1 MNPLSVLDGGF
12 CRSRA
17 RDWEGK
23 ELLKPTREEFKAAVE
38 SGRVVPLRQRIPADL
53 ETPVS
58 AFLKLRNVPE
68 DRRARFLLESVE
80 RGIQVGRYSFIGV
93 SPASTLRLD
102 GDHVHIARADGEVTI
117 PLDGRDP
124 LSFVRDEI
132 ARTPAMDADDIPGPF
147 AGAVGYISYDVAGF
161 FERLP
166 LPDDAG
172 LKLPG
177 YYFMIPHALVVFD
190 HVRSEM
196 EIVVLPAA
204 GEPGA
209 AYDRARSTV
218 EAILAALASPLPLVD
233 GSRPRAAHRA
243 PASNM
248 TRETF
253 ERHVRTAKEHIL
265 AGDAFQIVVSQ
276 RLEGHTQTEPFQ
288 IYRALRI
295 LNPSPYMFFFD
306 ADGFQLIGSSPEV
319 LVKLQKRKATLSPI
333 AGTRP
338 RGNTAAEDQA
348 LEEEL
353 LRDEKERAEH
363 VMLVDLGR
371 NDLGRV
377 CDIGSVKPESL
388 MRVEKYSHV
397 MHIVSTVSGTLSPQ
411 YDGFDLLRAC
421 FPAGTVTGA
430 PKIRAMEIIASLEP
444 DRRGPY
450 AGALGYFGHQG
461 DMDMCITIRTI
472 AMVGDRFY
480 VQAGAGIVAD
490 SEPAREYEETL
501 SKARA
506 LMNAVAIAENGF

>member
-1 MNPLSVLDGGF
+1 MLT
-12 CRSRA
+12 
-17 RDWEGK
+17 
-23 ELLKPTREEFKAAVE
+23 PTREEFKAAVQR
-38 SGRVVPLRQRIPADL
+38 GRVVPLRRRIPADL

-58 AFLKLRNVPE
+58 AFLKLRNLP
-68 DRRARFLLESVE
+68 DGRGARFLLESVE

-102 GDHVHIARADGEVTI
+102 GDRVRIVRADGEVTV

-132 ARTPAMDADDIPGPF
+132 RRTPAMDADDIPGPF
-147 AGAVGYISYDVAGF
+147 AGAVGYISYDVARF

-166 LPDDAG
+166 FPDDAG
-172 LKLPG
+172 LDLPG
-177 YYFMIPHALVVFD
+177 YYFMIPHTLVVFD
-190 HVRSEM
+190 HVKSEL
-196 EIVVLPAA
+196 EVVVLPA
-204 GEPGA
+204 PGDA
-209 AYDRARSTV
+209 DASYDQARATV
-218 EAILAALASPLPLVD
+218 EALLAALSSPLSLGD
-233 GSRPRAAHRA
+233 GARPRAAQGA

-276 RLEGHTQTEPFQ
+276 RFGGHTQTEPFQ

-295 LNPSPYMFFFD
+295 LNPSPYMFYFD

-319 LVKLQKRKATLSPI
+319 LVKLHKRKATLSPI

-338 RGNTAAEDQA
+338 RGGTAAEDQA
-348 LEEEL
+348 LEDEL
-353 LRDEKERAEH
+353 LQDEKERAEH

-377 CDIGSVKPESL
+377 CEVGSVKPESL
-388 MRVEKYSHV
+388 MLVEKYSHV

-411 YDGFDLLRAC
+411 YDAFDLLRAC

-430 PKIRAMEIIASLEP
+430 PKIRAMEIIASLE
-444 DRRGPY
+444 RGQRGPY

-461 DMDMCITIRTI
+461 DMDVCITIRTI
-472 AMVGDRFY
+472 VMVGDRFY

-506 LMNAVAIAENGF
+506 LMNAVTIAEEGF

>member
-1 MNPLSVLDGGF
+1 M
-12 CRSRA
+12 
-17 RDWEGK
+17 
-23 ELLKPTREEFKAAVE
+23 LKPTREEWIAARE
-38 SGRVVPLRQRIPADL
+38 RGKLTPLRRRVPADL

-58 AFLKLRNVPE
+58 AFLKLRSLPE
-68 DRRARFLLESVE
+68 HLRARFLLESVE

-93 SPASTLRLD
+93 SPAATIRLV
-102 GDHVHIARADGEVTI
+102 GDRIHVERDGEKWVT

-124 LSFVRDEI
+124 LAFVRDEI
-132 ARTPAMDADDIPGPF
+132 NRTPAIDDDIPGPF
-147 AGAVGYISYDVAGF
+147 AGAVGYISYDVARF

-166 LPDDAG
+166 LPDDDG
-172 LKLPG
+172 LALPG
-177 YYFMIPHALVVFD
+177 YHFMIPHALVVFD
-190 HVRSEM
+190 HVRSEI
-196 EIVVLPAA
+196 EVVVLPAGTDA
-204 GEPGA
+204 A
-209 AYDRARSTV
+209 AYDRARTTI
-218 EAILAALASPLPLVD
+218 EALLNALSSPLPRANGAQAL
-233 GSRPRAAHRA
+233 PRHEA
-243 PASNM
+243 PQSNM

-253 ERHVRTAKEHIL
+253 ERYVRDAKEHIL

-276 RLEGHTQTEPFQ
+276 RFSAHTQTDPFQ

-306 ADGFQLIGSSPEV
+306 ADDFQLVGSSPEV
-319 LVKLQKRKATLSPI
+319 LVKLERRKATLSPI

-338 RGNTAAEDQA
+338 RGRTAAEDQA

-353 LRDEKERAEH
+353 LADEKERAEH

-377 CDIGSVKPESL
+377 CEIGSVKPESL
-388 MRVEKYSHV
+388 MHVEKYSHV
-397 MHIVSTVSGTLSPQ
+397 MHIVSTVSGTLLSQ

-430 PKIRAMEIIASLEP
+430 PKIRAMEIISTLER

-472 AMVGDRFY
+472 VMMDGRFH

-490 SEPAREYEETL
+490 SDPAREYDETL
-501 SKARA
+501 NKARA
-506 LMNAVAIAENGF
+506 LFNAVSIAEDGF